1 MDPEVSGGFYGVGYY
16 LLSVVQEFVLKVFT
30 TTTKGRAE

>member
-1 MDPEVSGGFYGVGYY
+1 MDPEVSEGFYGVGYY
-16 LLSVVQEFVLKVFT
+16 LLSVVQAFTLKVFA